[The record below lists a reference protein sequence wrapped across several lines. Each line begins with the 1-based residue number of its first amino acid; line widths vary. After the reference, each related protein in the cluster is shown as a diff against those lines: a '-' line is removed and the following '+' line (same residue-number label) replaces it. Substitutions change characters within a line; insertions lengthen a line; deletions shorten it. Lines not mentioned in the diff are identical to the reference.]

1 MGRLSTK
8 GVCGGLF
15 SGSSAHIIG
24 SVIPAAAYDFHDVN
38 IVGPITPAA
47 PAAAPI
53 LSISLRVTPE
63 LSFLVFLRFLAI

>member
-1 MGRLSTK
+1 MGRVSTK
-8 GVCGGLF
+8 GTCAGLF

-24 SVIPAAAYDFHDVN
+24 SAMPVWAYDFHDVN
-38 IVGPITPAA
+38 IVGPKTPAA